1 MKISLFSEAERRAVI
16 ELWRRCELTVPWNNP
31 DQDIDRKLAHSPE
44 HFWVGHEKGELIASV
59 MFGYDGHRGSV
70 NYLAVDPRY
79 QGRGY
84 GRMLMERIEQQMKD
98 WGCPKINLSVRSS
111 NTAVLAFYESLGY
124 RTDPVANLGKRL
136 EQDQAY

>member
-1 MKISLFSEAERRAVI
+1 MIISIFREAQRQAVV

-31 DQDIDRKLAHSPE
+31 NQDIDRKLAHSPK
-44 HFWVGHEKGELIASV
+44 HFWVGHVDGKLMASV

-70 NYLAVDPRY
+70 NYLAVDPHY

-84 GRMLMERIEQQMKD
+84 GREFMNRIEEELKN

-111 NTAVLAFYESLGY
+111 NTAVLAFYESFGY
-124 RTDPVANLGKRL
+124 KIDSVSNLGKRL
-136 EQDQAY
+136 EQDQSF

>member
-1 MKISLFSEAERRAVI
+1 MEISVFSDMERPAVI

-31 DQDIDRKLAHSPE
+31 DQDIDRKLAHSPG
-44 HFWVGHEKGELIASV
+44 HFWVGHLDGELIASV

-70 NYLAVDPRY
+70 NYLAVDPRH

-98 WGCPKINLSVRSS
+98 CGCPKINLSVRSS
-111 NTAVLAFYESLGY
+111 NKAVLTFYESLGY
-124 RTDPVANLGKRL
+124 RIDPVSNLGKRL
-136 EQDQAY
+136 QEDQPY